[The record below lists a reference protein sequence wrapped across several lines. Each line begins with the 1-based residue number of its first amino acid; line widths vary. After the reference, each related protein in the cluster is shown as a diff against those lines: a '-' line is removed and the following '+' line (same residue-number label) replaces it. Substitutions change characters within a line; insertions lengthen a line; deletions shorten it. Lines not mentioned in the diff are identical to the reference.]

1 MALLSV
7 YGQYIDSP
15 TTLQFARGQLS
26 LSYSVIIAIF
36 SPLLHAMNITPFD
49 TSTRPSLH
57 NSPGTHPYASSIA
70 SSASSS
76 TSSVFS
82 ADGLSS
88 QSSAPS
94 SSKSLLNAGW
104 EPDHGN
110 ADLITDYLPS
120 STADSCGSPNIA
132 SKTTETGNRTLEV
145 AVAPE
150 LRQHPR
156 RTQRPAQLETQV
168 SGLANT
174 APRPPPSLVR
184 QCERKD
190 NFVESLVGKLTLTE
204 NYLVVCLLVIKIQQ
218 RR

>member
-1 MALLSV
+1 
-7 YGQYIDSP
+7 
-15 TTLQFARGQLS
+15 
-26 LSYSVIIAIF
+26 
-36 SPLLHAMNITPFD
+36 MNITPFD
-49 TSTRPSLH
+49 TLTCPALH
-57 NSPGTHPYASSIA
+57 NTPGTHPYASSIA

-82 ADGLSS
+82 IDGLSS

-104 EPDHGN
+104 EPDHGSTDSIN
-110 ADLITDYLPS
+110 DYLPS
-120 STADSCGSPNIA
+120 SSAGPCDSPNIT
-132 SKTTETGNRTLEV
+132 SKPIESCNTTLEA

-168 SGLANT
+168 AGLTNA

-190 NFVESLVGKLTLTE
+190 NFVENLVGKLTVVELSGRMLT
-204 NYLVVCLLVIKIQQ
+204 
-218 RR
+218 